1 MVNKNLTIK
10 VNNNDT
16 VTLKPVDV
24 GFNVVNDVTGNGG
37 GTNIIGFI
45 INLLSGG
52 TGMNISANDVT
63 IDNNIIK
70 GGANGIITF
79 GNHTVIINN
88 QISGVSNTSI
98 RGGDCIIKN
107 ESDNVTIESQTV
119 NNTLVKNNQI
129 TGGLVGIVIYGDY
142 STITNNAISDR
153 KSVV

>member
-24 GFNVVNDVTGNGG
+24 GFNVVNNVTGNGG

-52 TGMNISANDVT
+52 TGINITANDVT

-129 TGGLVGIVIYGDY
+129 TGDWSGL
-142 STITNNAISDR
+142 
-153 KSVV
+153 